1 MCLVMFFYIE
11 EIGSL
16 VVFFL
21 LYFFIAILW
30 VECRTLYILD
40 KCFTTELYPQP

>member
-1 MCLVMFFYIE
+1 MCLVIFFYIE

-21 LYFFIAILW
+21 TLFFYRYT
-30 VECRTLYILD
+30 VG
-40 KCFTTELYPQP
+40 

>member
-16 VVFFL
+16 VVSFLILFF
-21 LYFFIAILW
+21 YRYT
-30 VECRTLYILD
+30 VG
-40 KCFTTELYPQP
+40 